1 MPCAEALL
9 APTQEDNALSLSQ
22 SAAPAATS
30 GAYAMQ
36 ALNIVNS
43 ETILAAVLQSL
54 DDDKGEDIVQI
65 NLRGKSE
72 MGDYMVIASGRSTR
86 QVSAMAEKLA
96 DKLKQELGIISKT
109 EGKETGDWVL
119 VDTGDVI
126 VHIFRPEVREFY
138 QLEKM
143 WQPGKVAAG

>member
-1 MPCAEALL
+1 
-9 APTQEDNALSLSQ
+9 
-22 SAAPAATS
+22 
-30 GAYAMQ
+30 MQ

-96 DKLKQELGIISKT
+96 DKPKQELGIISKT